1 MNEEDATHCPS
12 ESRYRDGGYARDNR
26 RLAGV
31 GLECQ
36 VVKVFTSAIGKIIE
50 VSIVLLL
57 VGMTGMVFLN
67 VVLRYGF
74 NSGLVISEEMSR
86 FFFVW
91 LTFVGAVLAFAENGH
106 LGVETMVRLFGRRG
120 RIICMFL
127 TNMLILICVAV
138 LFWGSWQ
145 QAPINAT
152 MRSPVAGM
160 PLAYV
165 YGVTIFTA
173 VGIGVIAIWRLFK
186 ILTGRTTESE
196 IAQFVGDYDSLDA
209 ILGRGE

>member
-1 MNEEDATHCPS
+1 
-12 ESRYRDGGYARDNR
+12 
-26 RLAGV
+26 
-31 GLECQ
+31 
-36 VVKVFTSAIGKIIE
+36 VKVFTSAIGKVIE
-50 VSIVLLL
+50 LSIVLLL

-91 LTFVGAVLAFAENGH
+91 LTFIGAVLAFAENGH
-106 LGVETMVRLFGRRG
+106 LGVETLVRVFGRRG

-127 TNMLILICVAV
+127 SNLLILLCVAI

-152 MRSPVAGM
+152 MSSPVAGM

-165 YGVTIFTA
+165 YGVTFITA
-173 VGIGVIAIWRLFK
+173 VGIGVIAIWRLIK
-186 ILTGRTTESE
+186 ILAGRTTEAE
-196 IAQFVGDYDSLDA
+196 IAQFVGDYDSVDA
-209 ILGRGE
+209 LLERGE

>member
-1 MNEEDATHCPS
+1 MNEEDATRCTRR
-12 ESRYRDGGYARDNR
+12 SRHRDGGYARANR
-26 RLAGV
+26 GLSGH

-91 LTFVGAVLAFAENGH
+91 LTFIGAVLAFAENGH
-106 LGVETMVRLFGRRG
+106 LGVETLVRLFGRRG
-120 RIICMFL
+120 RLICMFL
-127 TNMLILICVAV
+127 TNLLILLCVAV
-138 LFWGSWQ
+138 LFWGSWL

-160 PLAYV
+160 PLFYV
-165 YGVTIFTA
+165 YGITFVTA

>member
-1 MNEEDATHCPS
+1 V
-12 ESRYRDGGYARDNR
+12 R
-26 RLAGV
+26 
-31 GLECQ
+31 
-36 VVKVFTSAIGKIIE
+36 VFTSAIGRIIE
-50 VSIVLLL
+50 ISIVLLL

-91 LTFVGAVLAFAENGH
+91 LTFVGAVLAFGENGH
-106 LGVETMVRLFGRRG
+106 LGVETFVRMFGRRG
-120 RIICMFL
+120 RVICMFL
-127 TNMLILICVAV
+127 TNLLILFCVVV

-165 YGVTIFTA
+165 YGITFFTA

-186 ILTGRTTESE
+186 ILTGRTTEAE

-209 ILGRGE
+209 ILVRGE

>member
-1 MNEEDATHCPS
+1 M
-12 ESRYRDGGYARDNR
+12 
-26 RLAGV
+26 
-31 GLECQ
+31 
-36 VVKVFTSAIGKIIE
+36 KVFTSAIGKVIE

-74 NSGLVISEEMSR
+74 NSGLVMSEELSR

-91 LTFVGAVLAFAENGH
+91 LTFIGAVLAFAEHGH
-106 LGVETMVRLFGRRG
+106 LGVETMVRMFGRRG

-127 TNMLILICVAV
+127 SNLLILLCVAV
-138 LFWGSWQ
+138 LFWGSWL

-165 YGVTIFTA
+165 YGITMFTA
-173 VGIGVIAIWRLFK
+173 VGVAIIAIWRLFK
-186 ILTGRTTESE
+186 ILTGRTTEEE
-196 IAQFVGDYDSLDA
+196 IAQFVGDYDSIDA
-209 ILGRGE
+209 LLERGE

>member
-1 MNEEDATHCPS
+1 MRRMRCDVPRAS
-12 ESRYRDGGYARDNR
+12 SRDGGTARVICDHP
-26 RLAGV
+26 GH

-36 VVKVFTSAIGKIIE
+36 VVRVFTSAIGKIIE

-57 VGMTGMVFLN
+57 AGMTGMVFLN

-106 LGVETMVRLFGRRG
+106 LGVETLVRMFGRRG

-127 TNMLILICVAV
+127 TNLLILFCVVV

-152 MRSPVAGM
+152 MRSAVAGM
-160 PLAYV
+160 PLLYV
-165 YGVTIFTA
+165 YGITFFTA
-173 VGIGVIAIWRLFK
+173 IGVGIIAIWRLFK
-186 ILTGRTTESE
+186 ILAGRTTEAE
-196 IAQFVGDYDSLDA
+196 IAQFVGDYDSIDA
-209 ILGRGE
+209 LLERGE

>member
-1 MNEEDATHCPS
+1 MNEEDATHCS
-12 ESRYRDGGYARDNR
+12 NQSRHRDGGHARVNR
-26 RLAGV
+26 GPTGH

-57 VGMTGMVFLN
+57 IGMTGMVFLN

-91 LTFVGAVLAFAENGH
+91 LTFIGAVLAFAENGH

-127 TNMLILICVAV
+127 TNLLILFCVAV

-152 MRSPVAGM
+152 MHSPVAGM
-160 PLAYV
+160 PLLYV
-165 YGVTIFTA
+165 YGITFVTA

>member
-1 MNEEDATHCPS
+1 VTRGRELRRCVGGLK
-12 ESRYRDGGYARDNR
+12 RVDGIR
-26 RLAGV
+26 AGH
-31 GLECQ
+31 GLEFQ
-36 VVKVFTSAIGKIIE
+36 VVKVFSSAIGKIIE
-50 VSIVLLL
+50 LSIVLLL
-57 VGMTGMVFLN
+57 AGMTGMVFVN

-74 NSGLVISEEMSR
+74 NSGLVISEELSR

-106 LGVETMVRLFGRRG
+106 LGVETLVRMFGRRG

-127 TNMLILICVAV
+127 TNLLILFCVII

-152 MRSPVAGM
+152 MRSPVVGM

-165 YGVTIFTA
+165 YGITFFTA
-173 VGIGVIAIWRLFK
+173 VGVAAIAIWRLFR
-186 ILTGRTTESE
+186 IVTGRTTEAE

-209 ILGRGE
+209 VLVRGE

>member
-1 MNEEDATHCPS
+1 M
-12 ESRYRDGGYARDNR
+12 
-26 RLAGV
+26 
-31 GLECQ
+31 
-36 VVKVFTSAIGKIIE
+36 KVFASTIGKVIE
-50 VSIVLLL
+50 VSLVLLL

-91 LTFVGAVLAFAENGH
+91 LTFIGAVLAFAENGH
-106 LGVETMVRLFGRRG
+106 LGVETLVRLFGRRG
-120 RIICMFL
+120 RVICMFL
-127 TNMLILICVAV
+127 TNALILFCVV
-138 LFWGSWQ
+138 ILFWGSWQ

-160 PLAYV
+160 PLLYV
-165 YGVTIFTA
+165 YGITFVTA
-173 VGIGVIAIWRLFK
+173 AGIGVIAVWRLIK
-186 ILTGRTTESE
+186 IITGRTTEAE

-209 ILGRGE
+209 IIGRGE

>member
-1 MNEEDATHCPS
+1 M
-12 ESRYRDGGYARDNR
+12 
-26 RLAGV
+26 
-31 GLECQ
+31 
-36 VVKVFTSAIGKIIE
+36 KVFTSAIGKVIE

-74 NSGLVISEEMSR
+74 NSGLVMSEELSR

-91 LTFVGAVLAFAENGH
+91 LTFVGAVLAFGENGH
-106 LGVETMVRLFGRRG
+106 LGVETMVRMFGRRG

-127 TNMLILICVAV
+127 TNLLILFCVAV
-138 LFWGSWQ
+138 LFWGSWL

-165 YGVTIFTA
+165 YGVTLFTA
-173 VGIGVIAIWRLFK
+173 VGVGIIAIWRLFK
-186 ILTGRTTESE
+186 ILTGRTTEAE
-196 IAQFVGDYDSLDA
+196 IAQFVGDYDSIDA
-209 ILGRGE
+209 LLERGE

>member
-1 MNEEDATHCPS
+1 
-12 ESRYRDGGYARDNR
+12 
-26 RLAGV
+26 
-31 GLECQ
+31 
-36 VVKVFTSAIGKIIE
+36 VKIFTSAIGKVIE
-50 VSIVLLL
+50 LSIVLLL

-91 LTFVGAVLAFAENGH
+91 LTFIGAVLAFAENGH
-106 LGVETMVRLFGRRG
+106 LGVETLVRVFGRRG

-127 TNMLILICVAV
+127 SNLLILLCVAV

-165 YGVTIFTA
+165 YGVTFFTA
-173 VGIGVIAIWRLFK
+173 VGIGVIAIWRLIK
-186 ILTGRTTESE
+186 IVFGRTTEAE
-196 IAQFVGDYDSLDA
+196 IAQFVGDYDSVDA
-209 ILGRGE
+209 LLERGE